1 MIDRH
6 TIHLH
11 LSEEEIALLY
21 ELLDTKEKRV
31 HVAIGQIDQGRAT
44 STRKTRENQLIL
56 DRIEHIRAQI
66 TDQ

>member
-1 MIDRH
+1 MPDRQM
-6 TIHLH
+6 IHLI

-21 ELLDTKEKRV
+21 ELLATKEKRV
-31 HVAIGQIDQGRAT
+31 HVALGQIDQGRAT

-56 DRIEHIRAQI
+56 ERIQYIREQI

>member
-1 MIDRH
+1 MTDRH

-21 ELLDTKEKRV
+21 ELLATKEKRV
-31 HVAIGQIDQGRAT
+31 QVAIGQIDQGRAT
-44 STRKTRENQLIL
+44 SIKKTRENQLIL
-56 DRIEHIRAQI
+56 ERIQYIREQI